1 MKVKTESGKFA
12 IEKYVHIDVMCHIAI
27 AIPGGGC
34 NETSESLMRVYG
46 LAVVRKEPNRNQ
58 AHVIRVE
65 NVGLD
70 SQLNVLFAQTHTE
83 LTFCPKK

>member
-1 MKVKTESGKFA
+1 MTASGKYA
-12 IEKYVHIDVMCHIAI
+12 IEKYVHIDLMCHVNIE
-27 AIPGGGC
+27 IPGGCCDGSD
-34 NETSESLMRVYG
+34 ERLMRVYG
-46 LAVVRKEPNRNQ
+46 LAVIRKEPNRNE

-83 LTFCPKK
+83 LTFFPKN